1 MCDAIRDIDGFNPM
15 IASRLVRSFE
25 TWKRFSETRRAHVY
39 AVLSEIGRLPGLSS
53 IQRELIEKMI
63 G

>member
-1 MCDAIRDIDGFNPM
+1 MGEAIREIDGFNPM

-25 TWKRFSETRRAHVY
+25 TWKRFSETRRAHAY